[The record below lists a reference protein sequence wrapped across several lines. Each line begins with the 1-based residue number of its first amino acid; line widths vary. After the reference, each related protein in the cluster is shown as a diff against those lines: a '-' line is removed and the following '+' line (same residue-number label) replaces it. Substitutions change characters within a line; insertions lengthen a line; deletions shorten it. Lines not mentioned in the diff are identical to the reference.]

1 MNRPS
6 SGGNN
11 VVIYSEDKAAKDIH
25 QNFVIVF
32 GVTFAGIVMIVLI
45 ICLVNWSVCKL
56 FSCLK
61 RRKVRNLLGIEEQM
75 I

>member
-56 FSCLK
+56 FSCVK
-61 RRKVRNLLGIEEQM
+61 RRKVRKITV
-75 I
+75 IA